1 MNLIYGVLRQ
11 RQFLDF
17 ILQERSKTPIRK
29 LHPFVHQSLAV
40 GLYQIFFLA
49 SIPHSAAVNE
59 AVNSCKVKGVPKR
72 LHGFVNGV
80 LRETIRRKEKT
91 IPAEIPPMEHGD
103 KPVYNH
109 PQWLISRWIKHF
121 GGEETARIC
130 NGT

>member
-91 IPAEIPPMEHGD
+91 IPAAKSNFAKVEAFSNKRAKTRYENMLSKMTNKRLSKVG
-103 KPVYNH
+103 
-109 PQWLISRWIKHF
+109 
-121 GGEETARIC
+121 
-130 NGT
+130 